1 MTVLR
6 ANLTAMLLLSLTGCA
21 TFIAPL
27 SNEPMD
33 REHGERTF
41 GAVIEDQAIET
52 KLRVNLKRA
61 GEPLASQRIVV
72 VSFNGQVLLA
82 GQVSSDAMR
91 KQAGEVA
98 GAIRNV
104 ADIHNELVVSGRV
117 SLLAR
122 INDSWLTTKVKTR
135 LAFAGDARA
144 SRTKVVTENGVVYL
158 LGLMTRREADAVVAQ
173 VQKTY
178 GVQKIVK
185 IIEYI
190 D

>member
-1 MTVLR
+1 MSAFR
-6 ANLTAMLLLSLTGCA
+6 TAFATLLLLSLTGCA
-21 TFIAPL
+21 TLVAPL
-27 SNEPMD
+27 SGEPMD
-33 REHGERTF
+33 RERGERTF
-41 GAVIEDQAIET
+41 GSVIEDQAIET
-52 KLRVNLKRA
+52 KIRVNLKRA

-82 GQVSSDAMR
+82 GQVASEAMKKR
-91 KQAGEVA
+91 AAEVA
-98 GAIRNV
+98 GEIRHV
-104 ADIHNELVVSGRV
+104 VDLHNELVVSGKV
-117 SLLAR
+117 SFLAR
-122 INDSWLTTKVKTR
+122 MNDAWLTTKVKTR

-173 VQKTY
+173 VQKSY